1 MSAVSVAADVSTH
14 LNGEVDDAGVEIE
27 QEDSQD
33 RITHPFDPEQIRIRT
48 VNIVVE
54 QLVSRIRHEEIDL
67 APDFQRL
74 RGIWS
79 SERKSR
85 LIESLLLR
93 IPIPVFYVAADKS
106 EIWSVVDGIQRMST
120 IYDYVAGTFPLT
132 QLEYLT
138 WLDGHK
144 HDQLPRPMQRRIS
157 ETQLVVNIIEPG
169 TPAEVMFNIFLR
181 INTGG
186 MTLNGQEIRHAVH
199 PGPARSYLKKLAD
212 SKEFVDATAKSVNPM
227 RMADRECV
235 LRFLAFHI
243 EPWENYSE
251 NNLDGYLGSIMDY
264 INKTNARELDLL
276 TADFNK
282 AMRAALKIFGE
293 NAFRKPRG
301 TTGRRRPINRALFE
315 TWSVQLA
322 RCSQDQVSVL
332 VKRRKEVR
340 RRFKRLMAD
349 DDEFDRAVSY
359 STGTP
364 RRVRKRFRA
373 VKQLVEE
380 LIQC

>member
-1 MSAVSVAADVSTH
+1 MSAVSVAPEVNAQP
-14 LNGEVDDAGVEIE
+14 NGEVDDTSVEVE
-27 QEDSQD
+27 QEDSRE
-33 RITHPFDPEQIRIRT
+33 RITHPFDPEKIKIRT

-54 QLVSRIRHEEIDL
+54 QLVSRIRYEEIDL
-67 APDFQRL
+67 SPDFQRL
-74 RGIWS
+74 RGIWRE
-79 SERKSR
+79 ERKSR

-93 IPIPVFYVAADKS
+93 IPIPLFYVAADKS
-106 EIWSVVDGIQRMST
+106 ETWSVVDGIQRMST
-120 IYDYVAGTFPLT
+120 IYDYVAGKFALT

-138 WLDGHK
+138 WLDGRR
-144 HDQLPRPMQRRIS
+144 HDDLPRPMQRRIS

-199 PGPARSYLKKLAD
+199 PGTARSYLKELAD
-212 SKEFVDATAKSVNPM
+212 SSEFRNATAGSVNPM

-243 EPWENYSE
+243 EPWEQYST
-251 NNLDGYLGSIMDY
+251 NNLDGYLGSIMVY
-264 INKTNARELDLL
+264 ISNMNSQELDLL

-282 AMRAALKIFGE
+282 AMRAALEIFAE
-293 NAFRKPRG
+293 DAFRKPRG
-301 TTGRRRPINRALFE
+301 PTGRRRPTNRALFE

-322 RCSQDQVSVL
+322 RCSQDQINRL
-332 VKRRKEVR
+332 VKRRKDVR
-340 RRFKRLMAD
+340 RLFVRLMAE

-359 STGTP
+359 STGAP

-373 VKQLVEE
+373 VQQLVEE
-380 LIQC
+380 LA

>member
-1 MSAVSVAADVSTH
+1 MSAVSVATDLNAQP
-14 LNGEVDDAGVEIE
+14 NGEVDDTSVEVE
-27 QEDSQD
+27 QVDSQE
-33 RITHPFDPEQIRIRT
+33 RITHPFDPEKIKIRT

-54 QLVSRIRHEEIDL
+54 QLVSRIRYQEIDL

-74 RGIWS
+74 RGIWKE
-79 SERKSR
+79 ERKSR

-93 IPIPVFYVAADKS
+93 IPIPLFYVAADKS
-106 EIWSVVDGIQRMST
+106 ETWSVVDGIQRMST
-120 IYDYVAGTFPLT
+120 IYDYVAGKFALT

-138 WLDGHK
+138 WLDGRK
-144 HDQLPRPMQRRIS
+144 HDDLPRPMQRRIS

-212 SKEFVDATAKSVNPM
+212 SSEFRNATAGSVNPM

-243 EPWENYSE
+243 EPWENYSS
-251 NNLDGYLGSIMDY
+251 NNLDGYLGSIMAY
-264 INKTNARELDLL
+264 VNKTNPRRLDLL

-282 AMRAALKIFGE
+282 AMRAALEIFGKD
-293 NAFRKPRG
+293 AFRKPSG
-301 TTGRRRPINRALFE
+301 PAGRRRPINRALFE

-322 RCSQDQVSVL
+322 RCSQDQINVL

-340 RRFKRLMAD
+340 RRFKLLMAE

-380 LIQC
+380 LAQC